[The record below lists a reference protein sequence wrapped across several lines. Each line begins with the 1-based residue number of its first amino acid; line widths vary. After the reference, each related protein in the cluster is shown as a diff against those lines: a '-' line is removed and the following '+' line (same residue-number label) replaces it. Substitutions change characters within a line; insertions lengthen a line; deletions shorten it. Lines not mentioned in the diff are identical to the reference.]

1 MSMASNGVF
10 AMQASTARPV
20 DANLAK
26 SPTLAGRS
34 DFLIGLILTALVPAI
49 FWVSAYAVIA
59 GLAGYPANTS
69 ALMVAGLA
77 IAGFLGTF
85 FAIFTARQN

>member
-1 MSMASNGVF
+1 MSMASNGDY
-10 AMQASTARPV
+10 AMQASTVRQAH
-20 DANLAK
+20 ANLSTAP
-26 SPTLAGRS
+26 SVAGPS

-59 GLAGYPANTS
+59 GFAGYPAAPS
-69 ALMVAGLA
+69 ALIAAGLA

-85 FAIFTARQN
+85 FAIFTARHS